1 MIGDD
6 SVEFKDEFMYFS
18 TTVGACTSVNRKDSN
33 VLQLAEKCWRSDDDC
48 FQIISSVGS
57 CGNAPPIV
65 SDKSEVKLNQGLEIF
80 QNEDSAENERI
91 MIYLPLN

>member
-33 VLQLAEKCWRSDDDC
+33 VLELAEKC
-48 FQIISSVGS
+48 
-57 CGNAPPIV
+57 
-65 SDKSEVKLNQGLEIF
+65 
-80 QNEDSAENERI
+80 
-91 MIYLPLN
+91 